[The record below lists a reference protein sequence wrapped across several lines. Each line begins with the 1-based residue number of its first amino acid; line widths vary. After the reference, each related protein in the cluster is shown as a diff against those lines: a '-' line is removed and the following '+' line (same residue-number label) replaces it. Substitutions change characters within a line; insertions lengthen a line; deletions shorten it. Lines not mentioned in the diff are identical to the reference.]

1 MYQLYY
7 YPLNASMAPHFIL
20 QAIGVP
26 FKAVLLDRNKQQHKS
41 SEYLALN
48 PLGRIPTLVKGD
60 LVITESAAICLYLA
74 ERYSDAGLMPDIE
87 DVKRGKCYQWL
98 MFLTNTLQAE
108 IMISEYPSRY
118 VSPEQTQ
125 ALLANQET
133 RIGQLLRQIDNHLS
147 EHAFFLGERISVCDY
162 YFFMLA
168 IWMDELENPPL
179 GYPHIARQLRRMAQQ
194 KAVISVC
201 EIEGLSLKDY
211 Q

>member
-7 YPLNASMAPHFIL
+7 YPLNASMAPHFVL

-26 FKAVLLDRNKQQHKS
+26 FKAILLDRNKQHHKS

-48 PLGRIPTLVKGD
+48 PLGRIPTLVKDD
-60 LVITESAAICLYLA
+60 LIITESAAICLYLA
-74 ERYSDAGLMPDIE
+74 ERYSEAGLIPDSE

-118 VSPEQTQ
+118 VSPDQTQ

-133 RIGQLLRQIDNHLS
+133 RIGQLLKQIDSHLS
-147 EHAFFLGERISVCDY
+147 EHVFFLGNDISVCDF

-168 IWMDELENPPL
+168 IWADELERPPL
-179 GYPHIARQLRRMAQQ
+179 AYPNIARQLRYMAQQ
-194 KAVISVC
+194 EAVINVC
-201 EIEGLSLKDY
+201 EKEGFSLRDY

>member
-1 MYQLYY
+1 
-7 YPLNASMAPHFIL
+7 MAPHFIL

-74 ERYSDAGLMPDIE
+74 ERYPETGLMPDIE

-98 MFLTNTLQAE
+98 MFLTNTLQTE

-118 VSPEQTQ
+118 VLPDQSD
-125 ALLANQET
+125 ALLANQEE
-133 RIGQLLRQIDNHLS
+133 RIGQLLVQIDRHLS
-147 EHAFFLGERISVCDY
+147 EYDFFLGDDISVCDY

-168 IWMDELENPPL
+168 IWADELDKPPL
-179 GYPHIARQLRRMAQQ
+179 AYPHIARQLRYIAQQ
-194 KAVISVC
+194 KAVINVC
-201 EIEGLSLKDY
+201 EKENFSLKDY